1 MKVRKSAVTLWVLVL
16 LGMVIVSGC
25 SPVTVETPVL
35 TPDIAA
41 TVEAAVATALAS
53 QPTPDVAATVEV
65 AVAAVLAS
73 QPTPDIAVIVDAV
86 IAAQT
91 AQAEPTVTTGC
102 YDVGVLKWCNTSG
115 GVERK
120 DDSVVLHNSIQK
132 TEMLGNVVSE
142 NLDCVFVL
150 KFDHGMS
157 DSSVGLEIWDP
168 LEYSITF
175 RGGAIKVVTTG
186 IVVKTREVAS
196 YIGKRIEVHLR
207 ASDERLFAAID
218 GVTLLD
224 EENTYWEGQ
233 VVRPRLNADIGD
245 TITLYSSSCT
255 IE

>member
-1 MKVRKSAVTLWVLVL
+1 MRSLRKAIPFVALFLV
-16 LGMVIVSGC
+16 GMMATSGC
-25 SPVTVETPVL
+25 SPVPTPVP

-41 TVEAAVATALAS
+41 TVEAAVAVALAS
-53 QPTPDVAATVEV
+53 QPTSDVAATVE
-65 AVAAVLAS
+65 
-73 QPTPDIAVIVDAV
+73 AV

-91 AQAEPTVTTGC
+91 AQTEPTTTGC
-102 YDVGVLKWCNTSG
+102 YDVGDLQWCNTSG
-115 GVERK
+115 GIERK
-120 DDSVVLHNSIQK
+120 NDSIVLHNSLQK
-132 TEMLGNVVSE
+132 TEMWGNAVSA
-142 NLDCVFVL
+142 NLDCKFTL
-150 KFDHGMS
+150 EFDHGMS

-186 IVVKTREVAS
+186 IVMETREVAS

-218 GVTLLD
+218 GVTLVD